1 MGRQPDRQ
9 TRDGGETR
17 EQLLAA
23 ATAAGLAVSQA
34 QLSRWHRAGL
44 LPRPQVRS
52 LGRGRGT
59 VSLYPPGSGQ
69 RLVLVA
75 QLHQRERRLTSVAWR
90 LWWEDGGPV
99 PVPAREL
106 LAQVAQ
112 RWEQDRT
119 HLAELLAAEEA
130 GEPDATGE
138 LDAIYR
144 RAEAGRIGRQLGQVR
159 RNIGREGFSTVVRV
173 VGEIAAGRF
182 RGYERG
188 ADTGSEDSKTGAL
201 VERAVGLDRARSDR
215 LADAGPWLDGDP
227 EVDFVRLSQAL
238 NTWPLAAG
246 ASASEEEL
254 HQARTELRAFLAVIS
269 TMAPLFERLF
279 GRAAFGFGTI
289 ARTLGTPPPDLEAFM
304 LLAWLA
310 LRHDEALRDGMRS
323 LGSLAPAA
331 HATAQIAELLGT
343 LGREVPAFGPVLTAK
358 RLAVAQQDAGEGER
372 LQAEIARVREE
383 HRAAVDAFFAA
394 HPEANELL
402 ALIESSDMG

>member
-1 MGRQPDRQ
+1 MSAQPDRQ
-9 TRDGGETR
+9 AHEGGKTR

-34 QLSRWHRAGL
+34 QLARWHRAGL
-44 LPRPQVRS
+44 LPRPQVRP

-69 RLVLVA
+69 RLVRVA

-90 LWWEDGGPV
+90 LWWGDGGPV

-112 RWEQDRT
+112 RWEQDRN
-119 HLAELLAAEEA
+119 HLAELLAGEA
-130 GEPDATGE
+130 GEPEATAA
-138 LDAIYR
+138 LDVIYHQ
-144 RAEAGRIGRQLGQVR
+144 AETGRLGRQLGQVR
-159 RNIGREGFSTVVRV
+159 RNTRREGFSTVVRV
-173 VGEIAAGRF
+173 LAEIGVGRF
-182 RGYERG
+182 RGYERE
-188 ADTGSEDSKTGAL
+188 ASASDEESETGAL
-201 VERAVGLDRARSDR
+201 VERAMGLDRARSDR
-215 LADAGPWLDGDP
+215 LVNAGPWLDGDP

-246 ASASEEEL
+246 VSASEEEL
-254 HQARTELRAFLAVIS
+254 HQARAELRAFLAVIS

-279 GRAAFGFGTI
+279 GRAGFGFGTI
-289 ARTLGTPPPDLEAFM
+289 ARTLDLQTPDSQAFM

-331 HATAQIAELLGT
+331 HATAQIAELLGA
-343 LGREVPAFGPVLTAK
+343 LGREVPALGPVLTAK
-358 RLAVAQQDAGEGER
+358 RLAAAQQSAGEEQR
-372 LQAEIARVREE
+372 LRAEIARVREE

-394 HPEANELL
+394 HPEVNELL
-402 ALIESSDMG
+402 ALTEP